1 MYREAPARDH
11 QHQYH
16 VPPHDGLRLVGTLV
30 APDGGP
36 LGAGHRAGAWPRRDA
51 RGCPAT
57 SVGWR
62 TGWRWSASPTCVLTH
77 AEMTREGWQED
88 LTLLGTEMNW
98 LTREL
103 PEAESEIT
111 AAKATTADVES
122 TLADALVVATH
133 CERAWLMAEP
143 PIRRQ
148 INRGFFEKLFIVEDG
163 ITLSYP

>member
-1 MYREAPARDH
+1 M
-11 QHQYH
+11 
-16 VPPHDGLRLVGTLV
+16 
-30 APDGGP
+30 
-36 LGAGHRAGAWPRRDA
+36 
-51 RGCPAT
+51 
-57 SVGWR
+57 
-62 TGWRWSASPTCVLTH
+62 TH